1 MFKSKKQEDINKED
15 VVKDAAQE
23 TGSQENVSKEEA
35 ASEQDAAEENKG
47 EAEGEEPAQEQPQP
61 TAEEQLTAKLAEA
74 NDKYIRLAAEFD
86 NYRRRV
92 AKEKLDLISTA
103 GEDVIKGL
111 LPVLDDCERALQ
123 VLNSSTD
130 TEAAKAAKEGTELI
144 YNKLMGY
151 LKSKGLAPIE
161 AVGKELDTD
170 FHEAVAQFPVQVTGE
185 FPCGGGFAAAVETGE
200 HDDRGFA
207 GEGQFRCTAAQQCD
221 QLIVDDLDHL
231 LPGGDAADD
240 FAALALFFDFFDKF
254 VCDLQIDI
262 RLQKGD
268 PDLLHGICDIR
279 FGQRTLPAQT
289 FEDCVELVTQ

>member
-23 TGSQENVSKEEA
+23 AGSQENVSKEETVA
-35 ASEQDAAEENKG
+35 GQDAAEESKG
-47 EAEGEEPAQEQPQP
+47 DAEEGETAQGQPQP
-61 TAEEQLTAKLAEA
+61 SVEEQLTVKLAEA

-170 FHEAVAQFPVQVTGE
+170 FHEAVAQFPVQEPEKKNKIFDVT
-185 FPCGGGFAAAVETGE
+185 
-200 HDDRGFA
+200 
-207 GEGQFRCTAAQQCD
+207 QQGYT
-221 QLIVDDLDHL
+221 LNGKV
-231 LPGGDAADD
+231 
-240 FAALALFFDFFDKF
+240 
-254 VCDLQIDI
+254 
-262 RLQKGD
+262 
-268 PDLLHGICDIR
+268 IR
-279 FGQRTLPAQT
+279 FAKVVVGI
-289 FEDCVELVTQ
+289 

>member
-23 TGSQENVSKEEA
+23 AGSQENVSKEETVA
-35 ASEQDAAEENKG
+35 GQDAAEESKG
-47 EAEGEEPAQEQPQP
+47 DAEEGETAQEQPQP
-61 TAEEQLTAKLAEA
+61 SVEEQLTVKLAEA

-170 FHEAVAQFPVQVTGE
+170 FHEAVAQFPVQEPEKKNKIFDVT
-185 FPCGGGFAAAVETGE
+185 
-200 HDDRGFA
+200 
-207 GEGQFRCTAAQQCD
+207 QQGYT
-221 QLIVDDLDHL
+221 LNGKV
-231 LPGGDAADD
+231 
-240 FAALALFFDFFDKF
+240 
-254 VCDLQIDI
+254 
-262 RLQKGD
+262 
-268 PDLLHGICDIR
+268 IR
-279 FGQRTLPAQT
+279 FAKVVVGI
-289 FEDCVELVTQ
+289 